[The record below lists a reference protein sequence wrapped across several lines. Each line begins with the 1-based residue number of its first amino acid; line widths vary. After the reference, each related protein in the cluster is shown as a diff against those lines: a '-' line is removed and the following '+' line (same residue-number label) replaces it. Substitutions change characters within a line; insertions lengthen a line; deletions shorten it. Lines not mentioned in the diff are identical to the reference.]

1 MYGSTLVPIMKV
13 TLPHESKFI
22 LSRKFEK
29 TSKVWEMNLLIY
41 KLRIE
46 IEEKEK
52 IRKENPETTD
62 IVII

>member
-1 MYGSTLVPIMKV
+1 MKD

-52 IRKENPETTD
+52 IGKENLETTD